1 MKVKN
6 IKVGVRVH
14 HKGTGTDPHM
24 KGALGTCLEADNV
37 PYVHWDNEDFNT
49 TSYNGTPCYAEV
61 RTCLKRV
68 KG

>member
-6 IKVGVRVH
+6 IKVGVRVQ
-14 HKGTGTDPHM
+14 HKGTGTDQHM
-24 KGALGTCLEADNV
+24 KGALGTCLEAHNV

-49 TSYNGTPCYAEV
+49 TSYNGTSCCAEV
-61 RTCLKRV
+61 HTCLKRV

>member
-1 MKVKN
+1 MYEYS
-6 IKVGVRVH
+6 IRVQVQ
-14 HKGTGTDPHM
+14 TLTCE
-24 KGALGTCLEADNV
+24 GALGTCLEADNV

-61 RTCLKRV
+61 HTCLKRV